1 MPSDH
6 PFPAVSATQRRTFHP
21 LKARK
26 LDDVTKRHHKH
37 IEERINTASFNLTG
51 SKLCS
56 KKTLKESFRNAW
68 HRGRPKIG
76 WNIDIIAFDIT
87 EIRECLNFD
96 LTGRYVDMRLDRG
109 NCGLGNDSISVNIHR
124 PSRILV
130 PVKVLHFSQG
140 GSNTFLT
147 QA

>member
-1 MPSDH
+1 MRGTEGGRKSAEISILLPSI
-6 PFPAVSATQRRTFHP
+6 S
-21 LKARK
+21 
-26 LDDVTKRHHKH
+26 
-37 IEERINTASFNLTG
+37 
-51 SKLCS
+51 
-56 KKTLKESFRNAW
+56 
-68 HRGRPKIG
+68 PKFE
-76 WNIDIIAFDIT
+76 NV
-87 EIRECLNFD
+87 LNFD